1 MPERLT
7 FQQGGACTELAP
19 QVVDKYF
26 SANSRTQPFEAR
38 TAKAICS
45 NCPIQEECLEA
56 AIKGPRVRR
65 GIIGG
70 MSASAINRIKAWEA
84 YEAGLRDMPKEPKPE
99 IFRADWSPAKE
110 TAEIVRAEQA
120 LSFEE
125 RVHGVFVEI
134 RQGKFE
140 TLNQAIAKIALIHA
154 EASV

>member
-1 MPERLT
+1 MSERLT

-26 SANSRTQPFEAR
+26 EANSRTQPFEAR
-38 TAKAICS
+38 TAKAICGT
-45 NCPIQEECLEA
+45 CPIQEECLDA
-56 AIKGPRVRR
+56 AINGPISRR
-65 GIIGG
+65 GIVGG
-70 MSASAINRIKAWEA
+70 LSAHAIRRIRDWEA

-99 IFRADWSPAKE
+99 LFRADWSPAKE

-140 TLNQAIAKIALIHA
+140 TLNQAIAKIALIHS
-154 EASV
+154 EAAS